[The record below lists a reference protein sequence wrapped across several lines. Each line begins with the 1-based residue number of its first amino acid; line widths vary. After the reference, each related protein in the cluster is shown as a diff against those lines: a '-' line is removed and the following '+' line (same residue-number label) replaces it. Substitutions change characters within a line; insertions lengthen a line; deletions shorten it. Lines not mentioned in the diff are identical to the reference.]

1 MEDKIVIIGSG
12 LTGSYFARELAEN
25 GEDVL
30 VLEKNAHVG
39 GQLYDYIDKDTNCLV
54 SKYGPHIFHTSNQHV
69 WNWVRQF
76 SEFEPYELR
85 NRTYLDFEEKSGFYE
100 MPFGTHTAKSLLTS
114 AEYNEY
120 LRAIVEEFP
129 GKISVSVSEL
139 LDSKVPII
147 KKFANLI
154 WELNYKLYTSKQWG
168 ISPNE
173 VDSSVLK
180 RVPVYLSHYNR
191 YFNDSYEGIPKGG
204 YTKFIEK
211 ILNHKNINIKLN
223 TKPNV
228 EIKENKCIVD
238 GIYYK
243 KVIFTGPVDS
253 LFNYKY
259 GELGYRSLKFEF
271 FKEKMNSNLYFGM
284 PSVDTYP
291 SHKFKWTRI
300 THYGLLPLQKD
311 LSYQISAK
319 EYSFKYNPYN
329 KENNPYY
336 PISTKEDKKL
346 LSKYLEE
353 SNNINNL
360 ILAGRLGT
368 YKYYNMDK
376 AIEEAM
382 KLFKIKFNK
391 K

>member
-1 MEDKIVIIGSG
+1 MKNEIVIIGSG
-12 LTGSYFARELAEN
+12 LTGSYLARELAEN
-25 GEDVL
+25 GEKIL
-30 VLEKNAHVG
+30 IFEKNNHIG

-54 SKYGPHIFHTSNQHV
+54 SKYGPHIFHTSNQQV
-69 WNWVRQF
+69 WNWVRQYAD
-76 SEFEPYELR
+76 FEPYELR
-85 NRTYLDFEEKSGFYE
+85 NRTFLDLGEKSDFYE
-100 MPFGTHTAKSLLTS
+100 MPFGTHTAKKLLS
-114 AEYNEY
+114 KEEYNKY
-120 LRAIVEEFP
+120 LETIVEEYP
-129 GKISVSVSEL
+129 GRISVSVTEL
-139 LDSKVPII
+139 LESKSDII

-168 ISPNE
+168 ISPEE
-173 VDSSVLK
+173 VDPIVLK

-191 YFNDSYEGIPKGG
+191 YFTDTYEGIPKGG
-204 YTKFIEK
+204 YTKFIKK
-211 ILNHKNINIKLN
+211 ILNHKNIDIKLN
-223 TKPNV
+223 INPKI
-228 EIKENKCIVD
+228 EIKNNICFINGEQ
-238 GIYYK
+238 YK
-243 KVIFTGPVDS
+243 KVIFTGPIDS

-336 PISTKEDKKL
+336 PISTKEDKRL

-382 KLFKIKFNK
+382 KLFKTKFSK
-391 K
+391 E